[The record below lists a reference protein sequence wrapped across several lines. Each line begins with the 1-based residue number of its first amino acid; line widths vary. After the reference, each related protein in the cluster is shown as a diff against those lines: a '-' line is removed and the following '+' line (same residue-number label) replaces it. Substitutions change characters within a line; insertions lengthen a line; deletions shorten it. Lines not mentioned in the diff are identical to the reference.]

1 MVYKDSESCIINNG
15 TYSDFFNLQRGC
27 RQGDPWSAYLFILAI
42 EPLSQYIKNNES
54 IRGLVIGREEIKIGQ
69 YADDTFLVLD
79 GTELSIHTTINTLKH
94 FEEISGLKI
103 NVEKTVVIKLGI
115 ENIVPGQKCLSLNIP
130 YSTTFKLLGI
140 NFSTDLS
147 EVTILNY
154 GPKIAV
160 LQNLVRLY
168 QGRNLSMIGRITVVK
183 MFMLPKLIH
192 LFRALPTPEQNIF
205 EEIKRIMTSFIWN
218 NKRPKIS
225 HNTLVQEY
233 KYGGQKMID
242 LATFNMSMKLDWVKK
257 IYKAS
262 SRNSWKVLAMDLL
275 KEKCLK

>member
-1 MVYKDSESCIINNG
+1 M
-15 TYSDFFNLQRGC
+15 
-27 RQGDPWSAYLFILAI
+27 
-42 EPLSQYIKNNES
+42 
-54 IRGLVIGREEIKIGQ
+54 IGREEIKIGQ

-103 NVEKTVVIKLGI
+103 NVEKTVVIKLGS

-160 LQNLVRLY
+160 LQNLVRFY
-168 QGRNLSMIGRITVVK
+168 QG
-183 MFMLPKLIH
+183 
-192 LFRALPTPEQNIF
+192 
-205 EEIKRIMTSFIWN
+205 
-218 NKRPKIS
+218 
-225 HNTLVQEY
+225 HN
-233 KYGGQKMID
+233 
-242 LATFNMSMKLDWVKK
+242 
-257 IYKAS
+257 
-262 SRNSWKVLAMDLL
+262 
-275 KEKCLK
+275 